1 MVRPGSSKASS
12 AAKLQGVH
20 NIVAVDLDGPQD
32 DLVSALQGIDC
43 VMCILPPHCTM
54 QQISLADA
62 ALTAKVKR
70 FVPNMWSTPC
80 PPKGVMKIRDWVG
93 YKIQKITKLDPGSCI
108 ADECDRKKTL

>member
-1 MVRPGSSKASS
+1 MAVRQRPTRS
-12 AAKLQGVH
+12 
-20 NIVAVDLDGPQD
+20 IVAVDLDGPRD
-32 DLVSALQGIDC
+32 DLVSALQGIDW

-80 PPKGVMKIRDWVG
+80 PPKGVMKIRDCVG
-93 YKIQKITKLDPGSCI
+93 DKIQRITKLDPGSRI
-108 ADECDRKKTL
+108 ADECDKKKTL